1 MKSAIL
7 LLLTLVFLAACQKDI
22 KILPKVTQVTS
33 VATNSTPTT
42 TVKPDTIP
50 DMAAFKI
57 KLVKDSVN
65 SDETMFLFNHTAT
78 LNFDVN
84 SDASYFPGYGPESLA
99 SISKD
104 GVDMMSYNL
113 PYTSGMAV
121 GLDVNAN
128 ASCALSLQL
137 SYQRNIP
144 ADIQIWV
151 KDTYLKDSVNVCTA
165 NYNFKV
171 NLADANSFGN
181 KRFKLIIKN
190 K

>member
-1 MKSAIL
+1 MKASIL

-33 VATNSTPTT
+33 VATNSTKTNQ
-42 TVKPDTIP
+42 VKHDTIP

-65 SDETMFLFNHTAT
+65 SDETMFLFNHTAS
-78 LNFDVN
+78 LNYDVN
-84 SDASYFPGYGPESLA
+84 VDASYFPGYGAESLA

-104 GVDMMSYNL
+104 GVDMMSYSL
-113 PYTSGMAV
+113 PYKSGMEV
-121 GLDVNAN
+121 DLDVNAKAN
-128 ASCALSLQL
+128 GSLSLQL
-137 SYQRNIP
+137 SYQRDIP
-144 ADIQIWV
+144 ANIQILV
-151 KDTYLKDSVNVCTA
+151 KDTYLKDSVDVRTA

-171 NLADANSFGN
+171 STADANSFGN
-181 KRFKLIIKN
+181 KRFKLIIKS